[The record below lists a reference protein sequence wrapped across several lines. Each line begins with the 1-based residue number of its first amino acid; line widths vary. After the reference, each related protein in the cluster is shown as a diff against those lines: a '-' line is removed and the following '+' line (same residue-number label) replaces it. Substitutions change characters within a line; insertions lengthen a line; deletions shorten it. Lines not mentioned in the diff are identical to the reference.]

1 MNFPLK
7 TRKSQKNKFMG
18 GFIEK
23 CAIWHNLYCP
33 DNFTSTF
40 SHYKAN
46 TLSHYKANTSY
57 DDTCLIN
64 IAMEYVNLVCIHVHV
79 SCLLMPVLCLLFTL
93 PPCCTNYMKRGT
105 NIFKVLM
112 KLLVWLIY
120 TYQYTCTF
128 VLIGKCICLNFI
140 YI

>member
-1 MNFPLK
+1 
-7 TRKSQKNKFMG
+7 MG

-79 SCLLMPVLCLLFTL
+79 SCLLMPASALSTVYIATMLHKLYEKRHKYIQSTNEITGLANIYMYL
-93 PPCCTNYMKRGT
+93 PVYM
-105 NIFKVLM
+105 
-112 KLLVWLIY
+112 Y
-120 TYQYTCTF
+120 
-128 VLIGKCICLNFI
+128 ICVNW
-140 YI
+140 